1 MSERIDVVVLD
12 DGTTW
17 TGIGTSRVVLDAV
30 YDPDQQDLLGDERTH
45 EISVQELLDFYLA
58 HQGVRTAA

>member
-12 DGTTW
+12 DGETW

-30 YDPDQQDLLGDERTH
+30 YDPDQQDLLGDDQSQV
-45 EISVQELLDFYLA
+45 ISVQELLDFYLA